1 MSVSSLSQS
10 FIRNACGKSESVES
24 ALLVWKKILPPLSN
38 ETITLVKDTSL
49 VYVLALNDLL
59 RATRN
64 IVQRDFNVTPFLTA
78 AAFYLI
84 MTLILTWMF
93 QYMEKRYAVYE
104 D

>member
-1 MSVSSLSQS
+1 MSIL
-10 FIRNACGKSESVES
+10 FPTDFSEHS
-24 ALLVWKKILPPLSN
+24 AKTFGFALDLAKKLN